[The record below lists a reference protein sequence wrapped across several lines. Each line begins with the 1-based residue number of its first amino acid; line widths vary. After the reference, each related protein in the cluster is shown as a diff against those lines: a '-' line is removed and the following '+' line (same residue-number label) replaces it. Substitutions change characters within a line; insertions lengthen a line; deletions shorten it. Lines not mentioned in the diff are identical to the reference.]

1 MRLWISVLC
10 SAVLLL
16 LHPVDARAQDGW
28 PGERMYPFIMLGVGA
43 ASAPRALNRSCQGW
57 DGRGTTSVLEARAG
71 VQRSRFGAELRTVRQ
86 SDMPLKAQLDCFYG
100 GPVPEAG
107 VHTIRTPAFDR
118 DSFTLTDVRFRFT
131 PQLGPFTLV
140 VLAGPGWIWSS
151 RVATLSVASGLRVG
165 RLLRGAV
172 DVEWINYRTVW
183 DELTAEWLDHAVVR
197 EIKQIDAYEWRSG
210 FSVRLGV
217 EVPLRM

>member
-1 MRLWISVLC
+1 
-10 SAVLLL
+10 
-16 LHPVDARAQDGW
+16 
-28 PGERMYPFIMLGVGA
+28 
-43 ASAPRALNRSCQGW
+43 
-57 DGRGTTSVLEARAG
+57 
-71 VQRSRFGAELRTVRQ
+71 
-86 SDMPLKAQLDCFYG
+86 
-100 GPVPEAG
+100 
-107 VHTIRTPAFDR
+107 
-118 DSFTLTDVRFRFT
+118 
-131 PQLGPFTLV
+131 LV